1 MPTHKGDC
9 IMLRYTK
16 KDLLEEKE
24 FQLEQFEEDGDA
36 WHLEEVDAIDQ
47 LLEGKADEDYEACNY
62 DYLDFGD

>member
-1 MPTHKGDC
+1 
-9 IMLRYTK
+9 MLGYTK

-62 DYLDFGD
+62 DYLDFSD